1 MADNELP
8 AHLQEQCFLL
18 NNIET
23 IQWVGQQG
31 SRHNITGTR
40 PSIGRYTA
48 RLRYPGDQTAVDNSI
63 SMIHHTIDKA
73 KFLDLGPY
81 EYAHLIPV
89 IELFKHTPDN
99 GSGNRDGKDIPI
111 TFENN
116 LSNND
121 VSLILTDQATN
132 PRGVNIKSLEWHQL
146 GGNTAEV
153 DSNIDLSIK
162 LHLQNTSD
170 LFVTRTATLDNGE
183 TEEYKYADLI
193 TPALRDATAKDPGY
207 FRVRMR
213 LGWTTSPTE
222 PPNWNST
229 IFPSFEDFKKVIE
242 KNRTV
247 LFLTLYQHAI
257 SFQQDGSVELQI
269 KYIAA
274 LDSGTPGPNANLIY
288 DPETSAEF
296 A

>member
-63 SMIHHTIDKA
+63 SMIHHTIDIA

-99 GSGNRDGKDIPI
+99 GSGNRD
-111 TFENN
+111 
-116 LSNND
+116 
-121 VSLILTDQATN
+121 
-132 PRGVNIKSLEWHQL
+132 
-146 GGNTAEV
+146 
-153 DSNIDLSIK
+153 
-162 LHLQNTSD
+162 
-170 LFVTRTATLDNGE
+170 
-183 TEEYKYADLI
+183 
-193 TPALRDATAKDPGY
+193 
-207 FRVRMR
+207 
-213 LGWTTSPTE
+213 
-222 PPNWNST
+222 
-229 IFPSFEDFKKVIE
+229 
-242 KNRTV
+242 
-247 LFLTLYQHAI
+247 
-257 SFQQDGSVELQI
+257 
-269 KYIAA
+269 
-274 LDSGTPGPNANLIY
+274 
-288 DPETSAEF
+288 
-296 A
+296 